1 MTQARARLASRS
13 RRGGSLLVAA
23 VLGTVLLGGDVPED
37 VPAPTLAGSLRLA
50 EPAAAPAAG
59 NAAAP
64 DTRVAGTFVLGDA
77 EVRLRDTPEGVELS
91 VRSRE
96 SGRVGWSSEPGRA
109 FVGAARSTVTWR
121 HSHVAL
127 RERTRWG
134 LVLPDQVVT
143 HSEVTGK
150 TLTLTGSLHG
160 SGVTAPYRFTLSAD
174 GPGLVSMEVHV
185 GTPDDGLGPVSTVA
199 LHGDR
204 EPGEEF
210 HGFGEQFAPFDL
222 TGREVPVVVREQG
235 VGRGEQ
241 PITWLANTFRGG
253 AGGSWDWT
261 YAAMPFYVTSEM
273 RGLFLDG
280 PTASAYSVFDLS
292 RPGVTVRLHAG
303 TLRARVL
310 AGASPADLL
319 RDHTAVTGRM
329 KPLPEWTGEGGVV
342 GIQGG
347 SARVRRIVERLLDA
361 DARIAAVWIQD
372 WCGQVRTSFG
382 QRLRWNWEV
391 DRSLYPDWEDL
402 VTDLEKRGIRVL
414 TYVNPYVAKLAHPEV
429 VDRYLFGEARERGY
443 LVRSPRG
450 GPYLL
455 DQGGFTT
462 GLIDLSDPEARE
474 WYAGVIAEQVAGA
487 GVAGWMADFGAM
499 LPYDAVL
506 GGALDGVLDGGE
518 ARLWHNR
525 YPDAWAEVNEEACRR
540 ASRPDCVVF
549 FRAAFS
555 GSPAHAPLFWT
566 GDQLVSWS
574 AEDGL
579 ESALRGMLSAGVSGM
594 TLIHTDAGG
603 YTTLNTPVRDYHRS
617 SELLRRWNEMA
628 IFGVFLRTHEGNRPK
643 ENVQAYDRGEVEF
656 FARMTRMYAAL
667 APYRARVVEEAAR
680 TGMPAIRHTWLM
692 YPDSAAAEADEQF
705 FFGSKLLVA
714 PVLRPDADEV
724 SVHLPAGE
732 WVHVWSGRT
741 YGDAEHAT
749 VVRVPAPLGQPA
761 VLYPEGDSVGERVAA
776 RLRAAASPLG

>member
-1 MTQARARLASRS
+1 M
-13 RRGGSLLVAA
+13 
-23 VLGTVLLGGDVPED
+23 
-37 VPAPTLAGSLRLA
+37 PAPALAGSLRLA
-50 EPAAAPAAG
+50 APATGSAST
-59 NAAAP
+59 A
-64 DTRVAGTFVLGDA
+64 AGTFVLGDA
-77 EVRLRDTPEGVELS
+77 EVRLRDTPEGVRLS
-91 VRSRE
+91 VVSRE
-96 SGRVGWSSEPGRA
+96 SGRVGWVTEPGRA

-134 LVLPDQVVT
+134 LVLSDQT
-143 HSEVTGK
+143 IARSEVTGT
-150 TLTLTGSLHG
+150 TLTLTGWLQG
-160 SGVTAPYRFTLSAD
+160 SGVAAPYRFTLSAG
-174 GPGLVSMEVHV
+174 GPGLVSMEVRV

-204 EPGEEF
+204 KPGEEF

-222 TGREVPVVVREQG
+222 SGREVPIVVREQG

-241 PITWLANTFRGG
+241 PITWLADTFRGG
-253 AGGSWDWT
+253 AGGAWDWT

-292 RPGVTVRLHAG
+292 RSGVTVRLHG
-303 TLRARVL
+303 RTLRARVL
-310 AGASPADLL
+310 AGGSPAALL
-319 RDHTAVTGRM
+319 REHTAATGRM
-329 KPLPEWTGEGGVV
+329 EPLPEWTGEGAVV

-347 SARVRRIVERLLDA
+347 SGRVRRIVDRLLDA

-372 WCGQVRTSFG
+372 WCGQVRTPFG

-391 DRSLYPDWEDL
+391 DRSLYPDGEDL
-402 VTDLEKRGIRVL
+402 VADLRERGIRVL
-414 TYVNPYVAKLAHPEV
+414 TYVNPYVAKLAAPGT

-443 LVRSPRG
+443 LVRSPDG

-455 DQGGFTT
+455 DQGGFTA
-462 GLIDLSDPEARE
+462 GLIDLSNPEARE
-474 WYAGVIAEQVAGA
+474 WYSRVIAEEVAPA

-506 GGALDGVLDGGE
+506 EGGE

-525 YPDAWAEVNEEACRR
+525 YPAVWAEVNEKACRR
-540 ASRPDCVVF
+540 AGSRDCVVF
-549 FRAAFS
+549 FRAAFT
-555 GSPAHAPLFWT
+555 GSAAHAPLFWT
-566 GDQLVSWS
+566 GDQLVTWS

-594 TLIHTDAGG
+594 TLIHTDVGG
-603 YTTLNTPVRDYHRS
+603 YTTLNTPVRNYHRS
-617 SELLRRWNEMA
+617 SELLRRWAEMA

-643 ENVQAYDRGEVEF
+643 ENVQAYDRDEVDF

-667 APYRARVVEEAAR
+667 ASYRRDVVETAAR

-692 YPDSAAAEADEQF
+692 YPASPAAEADEQF

-714 PVLRPDADEV
+714 PVLEPRARSVP
-724 SVHLPAGE
+724 VHLPAGE

-741 YGDAEHAT
+741 YGETGHAS
-749 VVRVPAPLGQPA
+749 VVRVPAPLGEPA
-761 VLYPEGDSVGERVAA
+761 VLYPKGDPEGERVGA
-776 RLRAAASPLG
+776 RLRAAVSPPQPAS